1 MVDWDTAGWQPV
13 NMKRETVSKETVCKG
28 NKLGRVPISE
38 TLGAFEV
45 LDLCRKMGGK
55 MSVIHNTNDFN
66 QSIEWLRSNKR
77 CSENTFNTGD
87 LWAGWTDEFSENEFV
102 DMNDHSVKMSP
113 EVERLWRNPEPNG
126 DRIENC
132 ANLHLNLIDESRN
145 GLLDVNCKTKNKN
158 W

>member
-1 MVDWDTAGWQPV
+1 
-13 NMKRETVSKETVCKG
+13 
-28 NKLGRVPISE
+28 
-38 TLGAFEV
+38 
-45 LDLCRKMGGK
+45 

-102 DMNDHSVKMSP
+102 DMNDHSIKMSP